1 MKRNIAEDLP
11 ARKHPQAAGGAGA
24 PDKKGGEEKSADPAK
39 KVKQAVYD
47 IRYRARREELPL
59 RQAYSQYMQNS
70 SMGQEEK
77 TLVKQKLFGKGGMN
91 EDYNVEDSAS
101 NSVASAMFKV
111 FVEGIEEE
119 QEIELVYEEEM
130 RQSADRKYKVRVTGK
145 DGRSYVRMATREKIN
160 ALRANPNIAEVEM
173 TEHGD
178 PYEGKKK
185 ERKLDP
191 VGREDK
197 DVDNDGDH
205 DKSDKY
211 LLNRRKAIGKA
222 MAKEDYV
229 HEVYGEGEEE
239 KTIDVSKKKNKVVV
253 NPPAPGPKGKGL
265 MNSYKPE
272 GEMVDEGHPEP
283 KVNYLKDMDVYDTRR
298 QIRQLAPGS
307 PLPPASTRP
316 GLPDMRLKRVKAK
329 TDKKVQTAG
338 YQPEGD
344 MVDEGA
350 VEMINKVAEKL
361 KTSQNPAVRAARA
374 VFGVKGGR
382 GTARPV
388 GKDVTKL
395 TRQTN
400 SVEMEGDV
408 IAEKAVSKSQQRFMG
423 MVCAAK
429 KGKMESASA
438 QVNAAA
444 KSMTK
449 KDACE
454 FASTKH
460 EDLPEEKKAE
470 EKDKRADYAYRA
482 MIKNKLRAGL
492 GIKNPMVMS
501 DPEKCEKDFDKVA
514 TADSVKDAMKEAT
527 YPSDFINPDGSK
539 RGVAKPKPGRPIQHD
554 EPTDRYGRRIQ
565 KGRV

>member
-1 MKRNIAEDLP
+1 MKRNIAESLP

-24 PDKKGGEEKSADPAK
+24 PDKKGGEAKSADPAK

-70 SMGQEEK
+70 SMSQEEK
-77 TLVKQKLFGKGGMN
+77 TLVKQRLFGKGGMN
-91 EDYNVEDSAS
+91 EDYNIEDSAS
-101 NSVASAMFKV
+101 SGVASALFKV

-239 KTIDVSKKKNKVVV
+239 KIIDVSKKKNKVVV

-272 GEMVDEGHPEP
+272 GELVDENLKKQVDAALEKGAKFMKTNPVGKAVT
-283 KVNYLKDMDVYDTRR
+283 KVLKPV
-298 QIRQLAPGS
+298 APG
-307 PLPPASTRP
+307 R
-316 GLPDMRLKRVKAK
+316 D
-329 TDKKVQTAG
+329 
-338 YQPEGD
+338 
-344 MVDEGA
+344 
-350 VEMINKVAEKL
+350 
-361 KTSQNPAVRAARA
+361 
-374 VFGVKGGR
+374 
-382 GTARPV
+382 TARP
-388 GKDVTKL
+388 KN
-395 TRQTN
+395 QMN
-400 SVEMEGDV
+400 SAEMEGDV
-408 IAEKAVSKSQQRFMG
+408 IAEKAVSKSQQKFFG
-423 MVCAAK
+423 MVRAVQ
-429 KGKMESASA
+429 KGEMQNASPE
-438 QVNAAA
+438 VEKAAA
-444 KSMTK
+444 SMTK
-449 KDACE
+449 KDVKD
-454 FASTKH
+454 FASTEHK
-460 EDLPEEKKAE
+460 DLPEEKKAE
-470 EKDKRADYAYRA
+470 ERDKRADYAYRA

-492 GIKNPMVMS
+492 GIKNPIIMD

-514 TADSVKDAMKEAT
+514 TASSVKDAMKEAT

-539 RGVAKPKPGRPIQHD
+539 RSVAKPKPGRPIQHD
-554 EPTDRYGRRIQ
+554 QPVDRYGRRIQ

>member
-91 EDYNVEDSAS
+91 EDYNIEDSAS

-130 RQSADRKYKVRVTGK
+130 RQSGERKYKVRVTGK

-272 GEMVDEGHPEP
+272 GEMVDEG
-283 KVNYLKDMDVYDTRR
+283 
-298 QIRQLAPGS
+298 
-307 PLPPASTRP
+307 
-316 GLPDMRLKRVKAK
+316 
-329 TDKKVQTAG
+329 
-338 YQPEGD
+338 
-344 MVDEGA
+344 A
-350 VEMINKVAEKL
+350 VEMINKAAEKL

-374 VFGVKGGR
+374 VFGVQGGR

-423 MVCAAK
+423 MVRAVQ
-429 KGKMESASA
+429 KGEMKNASPE
-438 QVNAAA
+438 VEKAAA
-444 KSMTK
+444 SMTK
-449 KDACE
+449 KDVKD
-454 FASTKH
+454 FASTEHK
-460 EDLPEEKKAE
+460 DLPEEKKAE

-539 RGVAKPKPGRPIQHD
+539 RGVAKPKTGRPQQHD
-554 EPTDRYGRRIQ
+554 EPVDRYGRRIQ

>member
-70 SMGQEEK
+70 SMSQEEK

-130 RQSADRKYKVRVTGK
+130 RQSGERKYKVRVTGK

-191 VGREDK
+191 VGKEDK

-229 HEVYGEGEEE
+229 HEVYGKGEEE
-239 KTIDVSKKKNKVVV
+239 KTIDVSKKKNNVVL
-253 NPPAPGPKGKGL
+253 NPLAPGANSKDSRGL
-265 MNSYKPE
+265 MSSYKPE
-272 GEMVDEGHPEP
+272 GESIDEGHPEP
-283 KVNYLKDMDVYDTRR
+283 KVHYLKDMDPYDPRR
-298 QIRQLAPGS
+298 RLQQLAPGS
-307 PLPPASTRP
+307 PLPPADMRP
-316 GLPDMRLKRVKAK
+316 GLPDMRLKRAKAK

-338 YQPEGD
+338 YQPEGE

-350 VEMINKVAEKL
+350 VEMINKTAERL
-361 KTSQNPAVRAARA
+361 KKSQNPVVRAARA
-374 VFGVKGGR
+374 VFSAQGGR

-395 TRQTN
+395 TRQIN

-408 IAEKAVSKSQQRFMG
+408 IAEKAVSKSQQKFFG
-423 MVCAAK
+423 MVRAVQKGEMKNASPEVK
-429 KGKMESASA
+429 K
-438 QVNAAA
+438 AAA
-444 KSMTK
+444 SMTK
-449 KDACE
+449 KDVKD
-454 FASTKH
+454 FASTEHK
-460 EDLPEEKKAE
+460 DLPEEKKAE

-492 GIKNPMVMS
+492 GIKNPMIMS

-514 TADSVKDAMKEAT
+514 TASSVKDAMGDK
-527 YPSDFINPDGSK
+527 
-539 RGVAKPKPGRPIQHD
+539 
-554 EPTDRYGRRIQ
+554 
-565 KGRV
+565 

>member
-24 PDKKGGEEKSADPAK
+24 PDKKGGEAKSADPAK

-91 EDYNVEDSAS
+91 EDYNVEDSATT
-101 NSVASAMFKV
+101 SVASAMSKV

-185 ERKLDP
+185 EKKLDP

-239 KTIDVSKKKNKVVV
+239 KTIDVTKKKNKVIV
-253 NPPAPGPKGKGL
+253 NPPAPGAKSKGL

-272 GEMVDEGHPEP
+272 GE
-283 KVNYLKDMDVYDTRR
+283 
-298 QIRQLAPGS
+298 I
-307 PLPPASTRP
+307 
-316 GLPDMRLKRVKAK
+316 
-329 TDKKVQTAG
+329 
-338 YQPEGD
+338 
-344 MVDEGA
+344 VDEGA
-350 VEMINKVAEKL
+350 VEMINKAAEKL
-361 KTSQNPAVRAARA
+361 KTSQNPAAKAARA

-388 GKDVTKL
+388 DKDVTKL
-395 TRQTN
+395 TRQNN
-400 SVEMEGDV
+400 SVEMGGDV

-470 EKDKRADYAYRA
+470 ERDKRADYAYRA

-492 GIKNPMVMS
+492 GIKNPMIMT

-539 RGVAKPKPGRPIQHD
+539 RSVAKPKPGRPIQHD
-554 EPTDRYGRRIQ
+554 QPVDRYGRRIQ